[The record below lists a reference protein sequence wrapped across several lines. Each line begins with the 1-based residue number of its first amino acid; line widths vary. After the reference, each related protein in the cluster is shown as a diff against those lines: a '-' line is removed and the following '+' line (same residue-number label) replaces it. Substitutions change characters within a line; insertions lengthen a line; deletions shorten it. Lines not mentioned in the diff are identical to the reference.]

1 MNDLSEH
8 AVLGKSCQVRPI
20 VARAVSSVVGSIVMN
35 LTYRKEKEK
44 FDRLIELMQEGFRLF
59 AIAMPLDFIPIF
71 RFLPGVSYAY
81 KKIKKNRTET
91 SAFFKGF
98 ADEHRK
104 YLSENFNLGISTS
117 TSQLHPRRNWTSA
130 NATPNTS
137 TTTTTTNT
145 TTATTATAASCQGM
159 ETIPTSTHA
168 DTASPILN
176 ATKTAINL
184 EQLVSISDADDTN
197 GGIAT
202 TASDKLIRQVSEQKS
217 IIDEEKTATDIK
229 KHVELDQIV
238 ARDLVDAYIIQQKRH
253 ENDGK
258 ENYFSDKQ
266 LVQIM
271 SDIFSAGLETVT
283 STIEWSILFM
293 ILNPDCQQQ
302 VQDEID
308 QVIGRDRLPQLD
320 DLAKMPYTEATIY
333 EVLRRSNVV
342 ALGNAHAALDDAS
355 IGGYLIPKGTQI
367 LPNLYGINMNAKLWD
382 EPTKFDPNRFI
393 INNKAQKP
401 DFFIPFSVGR
411 RVCLGDLLA
420 KMEVFLFLVGLLQ
433 KFDLSVAHE
442 DREFPP
448 KVEGTIGLSNA
459 PVAFRVALQSRS
471 PEFTCNI
478 PQ

>member
-1 MNDLSEH
+1 M
-8 AVLGKSCQVRPI
+8 GKSCQVRPF

-59 AIAMPLDFIPIF
+59 AIAMPLNFIPIF

-91 SAFFKGF
+91 SAFFKTF

-104 YLSENFNLGISTS
+104 YLSENFNLGVSTS
-117 TSQLHPRRNWTSA
+117 SSSELHPKLMQLEQEQERLHTEPSKSLATCETSAGLSLQRLAIQVSMRSQLNNEQTSIPLNESDECLSGNKSA
-130 NATPNTS
+130 ISSEVTPSN
-137 TTTTTTNT
+137 
-145 TTATTATAASCQGM
+145 
-159 ETIPTSTHA
+159 
-168 DTASPILN
+168 
-176 ATKTAINL
+176 K
-184 EQLVSISDADDTN
+184 
-197 GGIAT
+197 
-202 TASDKLIRQVSEQKS
+202 SEQTGV
-217 IIDEEKTATDIK
+217 ITTDDNRTDK
-229 KHVELDQIV
+229 RKQNVELDQIV

-253 ENDGK
+253 EKDGK

-293 ILNPDCQQQ
+293 ILNPECQQQ
-302 VQDEID
+302 VQEEID
-308 QVIGRDRLPQLD
+308 QVVGRDRMPQLD
-320 DLAKMPYTEATIY
+320 DLSRMPYTEAFIY

-355 IGGYLIPKGTQI
+355 IGGYLIPKGTQV
-367 LPNLYGINMNAKLWD
+367 LPNLYGINMNAKLW
-382 EPTKFDPNRFI
+382 ENPTKFDPNRFLV
-393 INNKAQKP
+393 NNKAKKP
-401 DFFIPFSVGR
+401 DYFIPFSVGR

-433 KFDLSVAHE
+433 KFDLSVANE
-442 DREFPP
+442 DKNYPP

-459 PVAFRVALQSRS
+459 PVSFRVALQSRPS
-471 PEFTCNI
+471 ITNI
-478 PQ
+478 NQN